1 MTTGVGD
8 VIEKTTSRQ
17 RDWPKGVATAK
28 MGVAAD
34 EVGVSSS
41 SRDDVLFTALG
52 VSLGVVVVAMT
63 MIIIICAWRQRQQRR
78 LLGIIGL
85 LQSEYSVS
93 FCL

>member
-1 MTTGVGD
+1 MSTGVGD
-8 VIEKTTSRQ
+8 AMEKTTSRQ
-17 RDWPKGVATAK
+17 RDWPEGVATAK
-28 MGVAAD
+28 MGVAAG
-34 EVGVSSS
+34 EVGVSAS

-85 LQSEYSVS
+85 LQSK
-93 FCL
+93 